1 MIEIT
6 DDLNKKKGIF
16 EPLDKYIRECD
27 DGDVSENEK
36 INPIKRTRL
45 DSFGNI
51 INEKDKSNYSIS
63 FMKEVTVCKYKSSS
77 SPI

>member
-27 DGDVSENEK
+27 DGEIFDNEK
-36 INPIKRTRL
+36 ISPLKKTRF

-51 INEKDKSNYSIS
+51 INDKDKSSYQIS
-63 FMKEVTVCKYKSSS
+63 FMKEITVCKYKSSS